1 MSFLELVAVV
11 STVLSLIYATI
22 LIWDR
27 LSEKPKLKIE
37 KIDLEMFENGVPH
50 ISVTVKNN
58 GRREAVNCTGYLTLF
73 DPKKNKLKIK
83 DFFGREVDERPMFW
97 VRHPIGSYTISRTK
111 FKTTGKI
118 QNQKV
123 TLQTQGE
130 TKEAINIEKHLC
142 YTLGVGDWNVLRL
155 TLPGVGYTPPFMQAG
170 EYEAQITVSSAVDKA
185 GKKIRFRFPE
195 DFHKSE

>member
-1 MSFLELVAVV
+1 MNSSEFVAVV
-11 STVLSLIYATI
+11 SAVLSLIYATI

-37 KIDLEMFENGVPH
+37 EIDLEMFENGMPH

-73 DPKKNKLKIK
+73 DANKNKLKIK
-83 DFFGREVDERPMFW
+83 DFLGREVDERPMFW
-97 VRHPIGSYTISRTK
+97 VRHPSGSFMISRTE

-118 QNQKV
+118 QNQKIS
-123 TLQTQGE
+123 LQTRGE
-130 TKEAINIEKHLC
+130 TKEAMNIEKHLC

-155 TLPGVGYTPPFMQAG
+155 TLPGVAYTPPFMHAG
-170 EYEAQITVSSAVDKA
+170 EYEAQITVSSALDEA
-185 GKKIRFRFPE
+185 EKKIKFRFPE

>member
-1 MSFLELVAVV
+1 MGISELVAVI
-11 STVLSLIYATI
+11 STVSSLIYATI

-37 KIDLEMFENGVPH
+37 KIDLEIFENGAPH

-58 GRREAVNCTGYLTLF
+58 GRREAANCAGYLTLS
-73 DPKKNKLKIK
+73 DPKKNRLKIK

-97 VRHPIGSYTISRTK
+97 VRHPIGSFTISRTE
-111 FKTTGKI
+111 FKTMGKI

-123 TLQTQGE
+123 TLQTKGE

-142 YTLGVGDWNVLRL
+142 YTLGAGDWNVLRL
-155 TLPGVGYTPPFMQAG
+155 TLPGVTYTPPFTQAG
-170 EYEAQITVSSAVDKA
+170 EYKAQITVSSAVDKA
-185 GKKIRFRFPE
+185 VKKIRFRFPE
-195 DFHKSE
+195 DFHKLE